1 MSSVNRR
8 SFLKTGALAAAGA
21 AVRGL
26 AAETAPAS
34 GAITMKYRT
43 LGRTGLT
50 VSEIGMGGSPAPSA
64 PVFGFCVRNG
74 VNWFDTSSGYEGGGS
89 EKKYGEYLAK
99 VDRSKMVI
107 STKVKLRG
115 NTTKQEILDQ
125 VAGSLE
131 RLGVKRIDILQ
142 IHGLGSAEQLDNP
155 AFAEACDELKKQGT
169 IGFTGFSIHGNT
181 LELLPKAIEKN
192 YHDVILVAFNVYKD
206 VSVKHD
212 DALREHGVARLLEE
226 ASKKGIGVLAMKA
239 QAGGD
244 SQKLDSYLREGVT
257 AGQAKIMWALSHPFL
272 SGVVTEMETIEM
284 AAEDCRAPQ
293 LRLSSAVR
301 EDLYRYCREDSREY
315 CRMCGA
321 CSGVCPSGVRISD
334 IQRYLRYSTRY
345 NGAKG
350 RHARESYKRIPSAR
364 SARACTGCGK
374 CEAVCPWGVAVR
386 ANLRRAAALLG
397 ESSGSAAPV

>member
-1 MSSVNRR
+1 
-8 SFLKTGALAAAGA
+8 
-21 AVRGL
+21 
-26 AAETAPAS
+26 
-34 GAITMKYRT
+34 
-43 LGRTGLT
+43 
-50 VSEIGMGGSPAPSA
+50 
-64 PVFGFCVRNG
+64 
-74 VNWFDTSSGYEGGGS
+74 
-89 EKKYGEYLAK
+89 
-99 VDRSKMVI
+99 
-107 STKVKLRG
+107 
-115 NTTKQEILDQ
+115 
-125 VAGSLE
+125 
-131 RLGVKRIDILQ
+131 
-142 IHGLGSAEQLDNP
+142 
-155 AFAEACDELKKQGT
+155 
-169 IGFTGFSIHGNT
+169 
-181 LELLPKAIEKN
+181 
-192 YHDVILVAFNVYKD
+192 
-206 VSVKHD
+206 
-212 DALREHGVARLLEE
+212 
-226 ASKKGIGVLAMKA
+226 
-239 QAGGD
+239 
-244 SQKLDSYLREGVT
+244 
-257 AGQAKIMWALSHPFL
+257 MWALSHPFL